1 MGPSPSVPDF
11 VGSASLVAAVW
22 KRKDQTS
29 LFININVLHK
39 CTNNTIRVEGQ
50 LTSDCA
56 ADFAAGGTDA
66 GAVPHHAVLRPLVG
80 RTHRVRLVVVFVI
93 AGLLPCRMHQ
103 RRVST
108 CGLNVWDKRS
118 NFCAQWQK
126 CQKGSARMLCKKNE
140 RNCLLHYKFKSGAPA
155 HLGVLFYIW
164 SLPLRCRYK
173 AVYSRGKP
181 SPIDRL
187 VCKNVRSHRS
197 LQDDGDTHK
206 RAMSPEQIRRMKG

>member
-1 MGPSPSVPDF
+1 MASDRQTLTHGFAGPLSLAVSQTDAIQHVVSGLVGPSPSVPDF

-108 CGLNVWDKRS
+108 CGLNV
-118 NFCAQWQK
+118 
-126 CQKGSARMLCKKNE
+126 
-140 RNCLLHYKFKSGAPA
+140 
-155 HLGVLFYIW
+155 
-164 SLPLRCRYK
+164 
-173 AVYSRGKP
+173 
-181 SPIDRL
+181 
-187 VCKNVRSHRS
+187 
-197 LQDDGDTHK
+197 
-206 RAMSPEQIRRMKG
+206 